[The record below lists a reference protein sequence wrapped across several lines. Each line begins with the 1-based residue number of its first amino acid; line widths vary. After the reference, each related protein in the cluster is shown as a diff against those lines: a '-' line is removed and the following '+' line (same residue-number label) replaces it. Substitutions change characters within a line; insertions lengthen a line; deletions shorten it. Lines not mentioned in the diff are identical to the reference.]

1 MKPFEDVLKQIAREE
16 GISTEEVRLEMQ
28 KTLDYAY
35 EHHNQETQPLWDL
48 ITVNGDR
55 PTLEEFIFKVVKMIR
70 EIPDPL

>member
-1 MKPFEDVLKQIAREE
+1 MKTFEDVLKQIAREE